1 MISIAHTWLGL
12 LTSSPRSRYVY
23 TVWPGRRRLVLGLRY
38 SASMPIRR
46 ISVAMCLRPEESPSW
61 RSRTSHHPT
70 ACKRIL
76 KVQLIDA
83 AHQSET
89 GFAHRPWPV
98 VDAPAA
104 DAHCLC
110 LAGERQ
116 LVIAVD
122 HRLAP
127 GNPAFV
133 SAASKKS
140 FSNASSPILA

>member
-1 MISIAHTWLGL
+1 MAAKRIDEGLAVQRLDAHPPHQCGDVSTPGGESL
-12 LTSSPRSRYVY
+12 L
-23 TVWPGRRRLVLGLRY
+23 
-38 SASMPIRR
+38 AEQ
-46 ISVAMCLRPEESPSW
+46 A
-61 RSRTSHHPT
+61 SHHPT

-89 GFAHRPWPV
+89 GFAYRPWPV

-133 SAASKKS
+133 SADSKKS

>member
-1 MISIAHTWLGL
+1 MLVA
-12 LTSSPRSRYVY
+12 
-23 TVWPGRRRLVLGLRY
+23 TVCVKTLPPTGDGVVAGKKRQFVL
-38 SASMPIRR
+38 P
-46 ISVAMCLRPEESPSW
+46 
-61 RSRTSHHPT
+61 
-70 ACKRIL
+70 
-76 KVQLIDA
+76 
-83 AHQSET
+83 
-89 GFAHRPWPV
+89 PV
-98 VDAPAA
+98 
-104 DAHCLC
+104 HYLC

>member
-1 MISIAHTWLGL
+1 MA
-12 LTSSPRSRYVY
+12 
-23 TVWPGRRRLVLGLRY
+23 
-38 SASMPIRR
+38 
-46 ISVAMCLRPEESPSW
+46 EQ
-61 RSRTSHHPT
+61 TSHHPT

-133 SAASKKS
+133 SADSKKS